1 MTSEQRIE
9 ALEREVGVLKEQLED
24 VLKSTN
30 CSVNAVKECILSLER
45 SVATQQVSLTHLS
58 SRITS
63 CS

>member
-30 CSVNAVKECILSLER
+30 CSVNAGLC
-45 SVATQQVSLTHLS
+45 
-58 SRITS
+58 
-63 CS
+63 

>member
-9 ALEREVGVLKEQLED
+9 ALEQEVGVLKEQLED

-30 CSVNAVKECILSLER
+30 CSVNAVKESILSLER
-45 SVATQQVSLTHLS
+45 SVATLQVSLTHLS

-63 CS
+63 CN